1 MLNRK
6 PRVGK
11 RAAPRFAAPPWDREH
26 PRWLELDQTLPAD
39 HVARQ
44 VAAALEDFD
53 ATELRA
59 SYSASGT
66 PATDPVLMLRIV
78 LIELRRGRFRPQH
91 WYQDTQENDALKW
104 AGLGICPA
112 RSAWYAF
119 HDVKIRTAGAIR
131 ARSW

>member
-1 MLNRK
+1 MASRHSGNLNRVGNCTNHSVPRCMEAAGMLNRK
-6 PRVGK
+6 PRDGK

-44 VAAALEDFD
+44 VVAALEDFD

-104 AGLGICPA
+104 A
-112 RSAWYAF
+112 
-119 HDVKIRTAGAIR
+119 
-131 ARSW
+131 